1 MKFSKKLFFSFFSI
15 GDLTRS
21 KINQGRMETALNCYE
36 YHVSIGTALNYAI
49 RLSLEGAELDMKTKI
64 LKKTISFI
72 SNLHPNDR
80 DTLNTRNLLMRKN
93 KALDDY
99 SCSQLFCYDT
109 AKERELEYSEFFG

>member
-1 MKFSKKLFFSFFSI
+1 I

-36 YHVSIGTALNYAI
+36 LFT
-49 RLSLEGAELDMKTKI
+49 RKLSLEGAELDMKTKI

-72 SNLHPNDR
+72 SNLHPEPSDEE
-80 DTLNTRNLLMRKN
+80 K

-109 AKERELEYSEFFG
+109 AKERELEYSEIFGCNKGHYPFKYLGIPIHHR